1 MVGILKPVVKGTLLP
16 DTELVFDESQKVLII
31 GQMTAAGTATPG
43 DLYTSIGNDN
53 EQDTLFG
60 VQSQLAIAIRQF
72 KKYNKKNRLDAIPL
86 EDNISG
92 VAATGS
98 IAFAGTKAT
107 ANSTNYIGI
116 GDYFDNR
123 YKLNIVADDV
133 PTAIGDKLV
142 AAIASDSRA
151 TVGSSN
157 TTGTVDLT
165 AINKGTIG
173 NTFPIWIEGSIPGIT
188 TTITTMSGGTT
199 DPTVTNIFDVVANL
213 RYQTIVWQYEYGLDE
228 LTNFLDPRWNPPNKL
243 FDGAG
248 IVTFADTLSNIK
260 DALNAENDQNIGL
273 FCYPNVDIATYKGI
287 WIPTMPYIVSAQFA
301 AIRALRLTEGADISE
316 YVIGGEGILDN
327 VGGMAI
333 GSLPYMNTP
342 FKFLHPGDINQFWT
356 EEERDE
362 IKEAG
367 GSIIG
372 NNDANDKII
381 ADEIVTTYKKNNAG
395 EPDLTFKYLNYVDTA
410 SICREYMT
418 TNSRERYKQSRL
430 TVGNLIPNRNM
441 ANASSISAFLDQ
453 LYVNLA
459 GQALV
464 PDSEDARKFFK
475 NNKTVTINEET
486 GTASVIMRLPI
497 NTQVRRIEETFKITF
512 SIQGA

>member
-16 DTELVFDESQKVLII
+16 DTELVFDESQKVLIV

-43 DLYTSIGNDN
+43 VLYTFIGNNN
-53 EQDTLFG
+53 EQNVLFG
-60 VQSQLAIAIRQF
+60 SHSQLAMAIRQA
-72 KKYNKKNRLDAIPL
+72 KKYNKKNRIDAIPI
-86 EDNISG
+86 EDSG
-92 VAATGS
+92 TGVGAS
-98 IAFAGTKAT
+98 GIIVFDGTSAS
-107 ANSTNYIGI
+107 ANSTIYVGA

-123 YKLNIVADDV
+123 YKIDV
-133 PTAIGDKLV
+133 IAEDTPTMIGDKV
-142 AAIASDSRA
+142 AAAVTANTISPVSG
-151 TVGSSN
+151 TN
-157 TTGTVDLT
+157 TTGSVGFVS
-165 AINKGTIG
+165 INAGTIG
-173 NTFPIWIEGSIPGIT
+173 NAIPLWVEGSIPGIT
-188 TTITTMSGGTT
+188 IAITGMTGGST
-199 DPTVTNIFDVVANL
+199 DPVVTDIFDVVANL
-213 RYQTIVWQYEYGLDE
+213 RYQTIVWQYEYGLTE
-228 LTNFLDPRWNPPNKL
+228 LTDFLDPRWNPPNKL
-243 FDGAG
+243 FDGVG
-248 IVTFADTLSNIK
+248 IATFADTLSNIL

-273 FCYPNVDIATYKGI
+273 ITYPNVSKTAYKGI
-287 WIPTMPYIVSAQFA
+287 WIPTMPYVVSAQLA

-316 YVIGGEGILDN
+316 YVIGGDGILDN
-327 VGGMAI
+327 TGGMAL

-342 FKFLHPGDINQFWT
+342 FKFLHVGDINEFWT

-381 ADEIVTTYKKNNAG
+381 ADEIVTTYKKNAGG